1 AADTCRSHRRPDGQ
15 YCPTSL
21 TPALT
26 GDGVVETKDPR
37 GKLMSLRYFVN
48 ISKAQEGESSMDEA
62 VISVG
67 ADGRIWTNFNR
78 DVELDLSTP
87 ELQREQR
94 YFPLNLLFQPMES
107 QGWILQY
114 AMLDQDS
121 AGRFH
126 AEVLTPADRYSI
138 PSI

>member
-1 AADTCRSHRRPDGQ
+1 
-15 YCPTSL
+15 
-21 TPALT
+21 LT
-26 GDGVVETKDPR
+26 GDGVVETKDSR

-48 ISKAQEGESSMDEA
+48 ISKALEGESSMDEA

-94 YFPLNLLFQPMES
+94 YFPLNLLFQPIDS
-107 QGWILQY
+107 PAWTLQY
-114 AMLDQDS
+114 AMRTQAS
-121 AGRFH
+121 AGWFH
-126 AEVLTPADRYSI
+126 AEVPSPAARY
-138 PSI
+138 